1 MEIMATLNTFLLI
14 FDIIAGL
21 VATCSLC
28 AIFVKPIREKIFNTA
43 RSKEGERCLLRSEM
57 LRIYYTYLEKREIK
71 QYEFENFIKLYDA
84 YKALGGNSFIDEV
97 NLEVRDW
104 RIVR

>member
-1 MEIMATLNTFLLI
+1 MLHGLLVFFEIILK
-14 FDIIAGL
+14 IAGL
-21 VATCSLC
+21 ANFLILV
-28 AIFVKPIREKIFNTA
+28 IKPIREKIFNFG

-57 LRIYYTYLEKREIK
+57 LRIYYAYAEKREIK

-97 NLEVRDW
+97 NLDIRDW
-104 RIVR
+104 RIIQ

>member
-1 MEIMATLNTFLLI
+1 MHGLLVFFEIVLGMVGLANFLV
-14 FDIIAGL
+14 L
-21 VATCSLC
+21 V
-28 AIFVKPIREKIFNTA
+28 VKPIREKIFNIG
-43 RSKEGERCLLRSEM
+43 RSKEGERCLLRCEM
-57 LRIYYTYLEKREIK
+57 LKIYYAYLDKREIK

-104 RIVR
+104 RIIR

>member
-1 MEIMATLNTFLLI
+1 MDAVLTA
-14 FDIIAGL
+14 FDIIIGL
-21 VATCSLC
+21 VALCTFCSIL
-28 AIFVKPIREKIFNTA
+28 IKPIRDRIFNMS

-57 LRIYYTYLEKREIK
+57 LRIYYTYLDKREIK

-97 NLEVRDW
+97 NLEIRDW
-104 RIVR
+104 RIIR

>member
-1 MEIMATLNTFLLI
+1 MQGLLVFFEIVL
-14 FDIIAGL
+14 GL
-21 VATCSLC
+21 VGLANFLVLV
-28 AIFVKPIREKIFNTA
+28 IKPIREKVFNIG

-57 LRIYYTYLEKREIK
+57 LRIYYAYLDKREIK